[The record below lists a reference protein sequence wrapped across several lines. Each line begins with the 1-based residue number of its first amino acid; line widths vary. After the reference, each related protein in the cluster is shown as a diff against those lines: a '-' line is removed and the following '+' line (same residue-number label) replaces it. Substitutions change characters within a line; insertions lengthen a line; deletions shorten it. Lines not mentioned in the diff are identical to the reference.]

1 MVSSSASYCSIKI
14 CLQIFKCPTKSVAL
28 SIKTSAGRK
37 WSLILVCIEEVH
49 RQATDRLRGGGP
61 GPALPHTSHHVLV
74 SWGNSIKSPAL
85 LTSLSCLSHQT
96 AECSRWGFPIIWGF
110 PRSVTAGHINVTLPP
125 PGTGNWRLTTSY
137 FLQTTW
143 QNYDPVSG
151 PNVDFDKELK
161 SVMEIQ
167 LIWKKLVESLVPSYI
182 TITLRFIYWI

>member
-1 MVSSSASYCSIKI
+1 MEPNFGLYWGSA
-14 CLQIFKCPTKSVAL
+14 Q
-28 SIKTSAGRK
+28 TS
-37 WSLILVCIEEVH
+37 H
-49 RQATDRLRGGGP
+49 RQLRGGGP

-74 SWGNSIKSPAL
+74 SWGNSIRRPAL
-85 LTSLSCLSHQT
+85 LTSLSCHVPSDRRVQQMRVSDHLRISQVCDGRPHQCNT
-96 AECSRWGFPIIWGF
+96 SSTWDWKLKAD
-110 PRSVTAGHINVTLPP
+110 N
-125 PGTGNWRLTTSY
+125 TSY